1 MIKYSP
7 DADEFLKNFYE
18 GKSATTDSEK
28 IAALQAELGGDFAF
42 HAKGGVPDKMKLAC
56 LEYDVLERAGK
67 VTLDFS

>member
-18 GKSATTDSEK
+18 GKSATTDLEK

-42 HAKGGVPDKMKLAC
+42 HAKGGVSDEMKLTC
-56 LEYDVLERAGK
+56 LEYDILERAGK
-67 VTLDFS
+67 ITLNLS